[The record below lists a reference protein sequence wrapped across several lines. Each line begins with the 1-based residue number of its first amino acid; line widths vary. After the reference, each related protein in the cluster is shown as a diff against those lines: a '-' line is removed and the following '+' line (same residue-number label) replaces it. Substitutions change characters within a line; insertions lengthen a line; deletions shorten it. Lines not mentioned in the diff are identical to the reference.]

1 VRRFHRSVFLVPA
14 ALAACV
20 LAGTTAQASD
30 QTQPVAQTLAPTGF
44 AAVVVVLHGTVDP
57 GHQRTTYWFE
67 IGPTTAYGATTQPVT
82 IDSDHPVAVTGLVSG
97 LVKGATYHVRLV
109 ARNGDGPSLGADVRF
124 TNGAPDPAA
133 HPPTLPPGAD
143 SGAGAGPDS
152 VPAAGDPASSNG
164 KPLVPVLA
172 PPAPPELGQTLAAAP
187 RAGNVL
193 VRLPGSTRAVALN
206 DAASI
211 PVGSI
216 LDARRGTVALSS
228 ALPGDHTQTGTFHGG
243 LFEVRQPAGARGMT
257 ELVLRGP
264 QPSCTG
270 ARAGAGAARAA
281 AASARRPP
289 RGLWGR
295 DDHGRFRTRGS
306 NSVATV
312 RGTAWYVEDRC
323 DGTLTRVSKGSVSVR
338 DLRRER
344 TVIVNAGKS
353 YLARRTR

>member
-1 VRRFHRSVFLVPA
+1 MALLA
-14 ALAACV
+14 CGLAAACALAGA
-20 LAGTTAQASD
+20 TAQASD
-30 QTQPVAQTLAPTGF
+30 ETAPVAQTLAPTGF
-44 AAVVVVLHGTVDP
+44 SGVVVVLHGTVDA

-67 IGPTTAYGATTQPVT
+67 VGPTTTYGSTTQPVT
-82 IDSDHPVAVTGLVSG
+82 IDKDHPVAVTSVVSG
-97 LVKGATYHVRLV
+97 LLDGATYHARLV
-109 ARNGDGPSLGADVRF
+109 ARNGDGLSLGADVSF
-124 TNGAPDPAA
+124 TIGAPNPAA
-133 HPPTLPPGAD
+133 NAPAPPGGGT
-143 SGAGAGPDS
+143 GAGDGPGS
-152 VPAAGDPASSNG
+152 DPASG
-164 KPLVPVLA
+164 KHPGNAHGTRPAPALA
-172 PPAPPELGQTLAAAP
+172 PPAPPELGETLGVAP
-187 RAGNVL
+187 RAGSVL
-193 VRLPGSTRAVALN
+193 VRLPGSARAVALT

-216 LDARRGTVALSS
+216 LDARKGTVALSS
-228 ALPGDHTQTGTFHGG
+228 ALPGDDSQTGTFHGG

-264 QPSCTG
+264 LPTCTG
-270 ARAGAGAARAA
+270 GGARAA

-338 DLRRER
+338 DLRRQR
-344 TVIVNAGKS
+344 TVIVDAGKS
-353 YLARRTR
+353 YLARSAR